1 MCESHSANKLALMRI
16 TEGVEWA
23 VHACVMLAP
32 LPPKVALS
40 VRSLAEFHEVP
51 APYMAKQMQKL
62 SAAGIVQSTKGRS
75 GGYRLARPPESISL
89 LDIFEAIEGKTN
101 AFRCT
106 EIRQK
111 GPCPVPRSK
120 CRKRCNIAQTFLDAE
135 GQFKVTLQRAT
146 LGQMVTSAGD
156 GMALERS
163 KAVGEWYSE
172 HIRFIDSG

>member
-1 MCESHSANKLALMRI
+1 MRI

-40 VRSLAEFHEVP
+40 LGSLAEFHAVP

-75 GGYRLARPPESISL
+75 GGYRLARPPENISL
-89 LDIFEAIEGKTN
+89 LDIFEAIEGRSD

-120 CRKRCNIAQTFLDAE
+120 CLKRCAIAQTFLDAE
-135 GQFKVTLQRAT
+135 AQFKAVLQRAT
-146 LGQMVTSAGD
+146 LGEMLMSAGD
-156 GMALERS
+156 GMTLERS
-163 KAVGEWYSE
+163 KAVGDWYSE
-172 HIRFIDSG
+172 HIRVIDPA